1 MPKRIVISGYYG
13 FANAGDEAVLCG
25 ILKSFKLLDM
35 DAEICVLSSNPEYTT
50 SMHPGIS
57 AVNSFNISE
66 VIKAIKQ
73 SDILISGGGSLFQDV
88 TSKRS
93 FFYYLFILKLAQFL
107 RKKTVI
113 YAQGI
118 GPLLSKFNKKS
129 LAAALNKCC
138 IITVRDEQS
147 KALLKEIGIK
157 KPITIC
163 TDPAFLVETNFEA
176 ASDTLAKI
184 GLEKDKFIAVS
195 LRSWKDTDE
204 WLKEA
209 SCAIKEASEKF
220 GLPILAVPFM
230 KDDVST
236 CKLIDGTQLLEYTAD
251 FKALKSIICSARLV
265 VGMRLHSLIF
275 AASESV
281 PFVPFSYDPKVDSFA
296 KSMQIESRVKV
307 GESSPLEIC
316 EIIENAISNSE
327 ITRQI
332 LFQKVNQAKQSALIP
347 IEMIKALK

>member
-25 ILKSFKLLDM
+25 ILNSFKLLDM
-35 DAEICVLSSNPEYTT
+35 DAEICVLSSNPEYTK

-57 AVNSFNISE
+57 AVNNFNIFE

-107 RKKTVI
+107 GKKTVI

-129 LAAALNKCC
+129 LAKAFNKCC

-147 KALLKEIGIK
+147 KDLLKDIGVK
-157 KPITIC
+157 KTVTVC

-176 ASDTLAKI
+176 ASNMLEKL

-209 SCAIKEASEKF
+209 SNAIKVASEKF
-220 GLPILAVPFM
+220 GLPIVAVPFM
-230 KDDVST
+230 KDDVT
-236 CKLIDGTQLLEYTAD
+236 ACKLIDGAQLFEYTSD
-251 FKALKSIICSARLV
+251 FKTLKSIICSARLV

-281 PFVPFSYDPKVDSFA
+281 PFVSFSYDPKVDSFA

-307 GESSPLEIC
+307 GETSSLEISK
-316 EIIENAISNSE
+316 IIVNAISNSE
-327 ITRQI
+327 ITRQ
-332 LFQKVNQAKQSALIP
+332 LLLQQVNQAKQSALIP
-347 IEMIKALK
+347 TEMIKALK